1 MAELRSEGRTMK
13 NILIT
18 GHPRSAT
25 HHIANLLRAMGHK
38 CTYEKRNPEGFTA
51 SWKHIVS
58 GEFEKPCAETE
69 IVCDFDKI
77 IHQVRHPLK
86 VIASSTTL
94 WTMSMEYMNKFVM
107 FPDSIVNKKNTVLN
121 CMITWVRWNYLIEEK
136 ATWRYQIEQLY
147 DVQKEW
153 CEQLE
158 IPYQEIPNPIRHT
171 NAREHIELTWDDLY
185 KASPLY
191 ANEIEKMAKEY
202 GYEK

>member
-1 MAELRSEGRTMK
+1 MK

-25 HHIANLLRAMGHK
+25 HHISNLINAMGYSCK
-38 CTYEKRNPEGFTA
+38 YEKRNPEGFTA
-51 SWKHIVS
+51 SWKHIKS
-58 GEFEKPCAETE
+58 GTFEKPCGETD

-94 WTMSMEYMNKFVM
+94 WTMSMNYMGQFIDL
-107 FPDSIVNKKNTVLN
+107 PDPIVNKDNTIKN
-121 CMITWVRWNYLIEEK
+121 CMITWLQWNEMIEKK

-147 DVQKEW
+147 DIQKEW
-153 CEQLE
+153 CRQLE
-158 IPYQEIPNPIRHT
+158 IPFQEIPNPERRT
-171 NAREHIELTWDDLY
+171 NAREHIKLTWDDLY
-185 KASPLY
+185 KSDEMLA
-191 ANEIEKMAKEY
+191 AAVQIRADRY

>member
-1 MAELRSEGRTMK
+1 MK

-25 HHIANLLRAMGHK
+25 HHISNLINAMGHS
-38 CTYEKRNPEGFTA
+38 CTYEKRNPAGFTA
-51 SWKHIVS
+51 SWKHIKS
-58 GEFEKPCAETE
+58 GTFEPPCSESD

-86 VIASSTTL
+86 VIASATTL
-94 WTMSMEYMNKFVM
+94 WTMSMGYMGQFIRL
-107 FPDSIVNKKNTVLN
+107 PDPVVNKDNTILN
-121 CMITWVRWNYLIEEK
+121 CMVSWFFWNKIIEKK

-147 DVQKEW
+147 DIQKEW

-158 IPYQEIPNPIRHT
+158 IPYQEIPGCQRFT
-171 NAREHIELTWDDLY
+171 NAREHIKLTWDDLFLIDY
-185 KASPLY
+185 YRATCIY
-191 ANEIEKMAKEY
+191 TMAQRY

>member
-1 MAELRSEGRTMK
+1 MK

-25 HHIANLLRAMGHK
+25 HHISNLINAMGHS
-38 CTYEKRNPEGFTA
+38 CTYEKRNPAGFTA
-51 SWKHIVS
+51 SWKHIKS
-58 GEFEKPCAETE
+58 GTFEPPCSESD

-86 VIASSTTL
+86 VIASATTL
-94 WTMSMEYMNKFVM
+94 WTMSMGYMGQFIRL
-107 FPDSIVNKKNTVLN
+107 PDPVVNKDNTILN
-121 CMITWVRWNYLIEEK
+121 CMITWLEWNKIIEAK
-136 ATWRYQIEQLY
+136 ASWRYQIEQLY

-158 IPYQEIPNPIRHT
+158 IPYQEIPNPARRT
-171 NAREHIELTWDDLY
+171 NAREHIELSWDDLY
-185 KASPLY
+185 EVNPLLTEMIKAK
-191 ANEIEKMAKEY
+191 AEFY

>member
-1 MAELRSEGRTMK
+1 MK

-25 HHIANLLRAMGHK
+25 HHICNLINAMGHSCK
-38 CTYEKRNPEGFTA
+38 YEKRNPEGFTA
-51 SWKHIVS
+51 SWKHIKS
-58 GEFEKPCAETE
+58 GTFEKPCAETN

-94 WTMSMEYMNKFVM
+94 WTMSMNYMGQFMNLPDLITNKE
-107 FPDSIVNKKNTVLN
+107 NTILN
-121 CMITWVRWNYLIEEK
+121 CMISWVRWNKFIEEK
-136 ATWRYQIEQLY
+136 AVWRYQIEQLY
-147 DVQKEW
+147 DIQKEW

-158 IPYQEIPNPIRHT
+158 IPYQEIPTPNRRT

-185 KASPLY
+185 NTNSYICSIIK
-191 ANEIEKMAKEY
+191 KMAREY
-202 GYEK
+202 GYVYAK